1 MTHINVVQQVLVHE
15 VKPVTIKED
24 QKHQQDLV
32 TIQEHFKM
40 LYTHNILTNKLYIQI
55 GLTDYIENFSWSFL
69 KQNLI

>member
-1 MTHINVVQQVLVHE
+1 MTHINVVQQVLVDE

-40 LYTHNILTNKLYIQI
+40 L
-55 GLTDYIENFSWSFL
+55 
-69 KQNLI
+69 